1 MHTVDQKAYKGKGM
15 EGWLARWYARTR
27 RNDMEDFRRQART
40 AAEHLSSGCNV
51 LEVAPGPGFFAIEL
65 AKLGDFKITGLDI
78 SRTFVEIATENAR
91 NAGVRIDFRLGNAS
105 AMPFADDSFD
115 FIYCSAAFKNFSEPV
130 KALDEM
136 YRVLRPGGEAMV
148 VDLRK
153 DVSLDEIDVYVKQSG
168 RSRIDAWM
176 TSWAFRC
183 MLIKRAYTKDEFSR
197 ITEQS
202 RFGTCQIQVSLI
214 ELETRF
220 ITPARKFRILA
231 HTNPTRQRGL

>member
-1 MHTVDQKAYKGKGM
+1 
-15 EGWLARWYARTR
+15 
-27 RNDMEDFRRQART
+27 MEDFRRQART
-40 AAEHLSSGCNV
+40 TAEHLSSGCNV

-115 FIYCSAAFKNFSEPV
+115 FICCSAAFKNFSEPV

-153 DVSLDEIDVYVKQSG
+153 DVSLGEIDVYVKQSG

-183 MLIKRAYTKDEFSR
+183 MLIKRAYTKDEFR
-197 ITEQS
+197 RMAEQS
-202 RFGTCQIQVSLI
+202 RFGTCQIQVSPI

-220 ITPARKFRILA
+220 TKSA
-231 HTNPTRQRGL
+231 HVAVGVS

>member
-1 MHTVDQKAYKGKGM
+1 
-15 EGWLARWYARTR
+15 
-27 RNDMEDFRRQART
+27 MEDFRRQART
-40 AAEHLSSGCNV
+40 TAEHLSSGCNV

-91 NAGVRIDFRLGNAS
+91 NAGVRIDFRSGNAS

-136 YRVLRPGGEAMV
+136 YRVLCPGGEAMV

-153 DVSLDEIDVYVKQSG
+153 DVSLDEIDAYVKQSG

-183 MLIKRAYTKDEFSR
+183 MLIKRAYTKDEFR
-197 ITEQS
+197 RMAEQS
-202 RFGTCQIQVSLI
+202 RFGTCQIQVSPI

-220 ITPARKFRILA
+220 TKSA
-231 HTNPTRQRGL
+231 HVAVGVS